1 MVDQEVT
8 NKSIISFLIS
18 QNGQNLTNE
27 QLKLIYEHLCLNGHR
42 YFPKYERLSIGQ
54 PVAYEAHS
62 FLRFALGSNNVRKLL
77 ETDMDLSDDFKL
89 VDVLEEITHE
99 LFG

>member
-1 MVDQEVT
+1 M
-8 NKSIISFLIS
+8 
-18 QNGQNLTNE
+18 
-27 QLKLIYEHLCLNGHR
+27 IYEHLCLHGGK
-42 YFPKYERLSIGQ
+42 YFPKYERLSTGQ

-62 FLRFALGSNNVRKLL
+62 FLRFALGSSNVRKLIDA
-77 ETDMDLSDDFKL
+77 EMDMSDDFKL